1 MSSTIVITLAV
12 IGGMAWL
19 GFMLVAALRRRGRE
33 EVPSNLAPGTTDDEL
48 ETRRLEGAQKTA
60 VILSAFLAVSLPLYF
75 LGEQA
80 RQDSFTGQFHDE
92 SVARGEALVTQ
103 YQCFSACH
111 GPEGV
116 GGAAPYVEK
125 RSGISVLW
133 TAPSLNDVFYRYSED
148 EVTFWV
154 TYGRGNTPMP
164 AWGLAGG
171 GPLNESQ
178 VQDVVNYLKTIQ
190 VSQEES
196 VAKFENQYRA
206 EQAKRLENATQT
218 AEEALVKQ
226 QQVLADIN
234 AAPDKAPIV
243 SDFATRARSLLDNAG
258 QGIDTDGDGLSD
270 TTETGLVDLG
280 NELVD
285 TLRVMDPVTLDPQN
299 PTSVDG
305 VDDLTTATSA
315 LDRLDELVTSG
326 QEPILVTQRDAVAQ
340 ALDQGVVDP
349 VIGLSPAAIDTL
361 STIADQASSLGVAPP
376 RGDLDLSSATTFVQ
390 ALEDA
395 ASAQGASADL
405 QQAASDARA
414 ALDGGQDA
422 DGDGL
427 SADAEKTISDQVQ
440 AAIAATTPSQVTVPN
455 IDPTN
460 PETSGE
466 PDADVASNVVAGYEN
481 LALNLTVTTNNLDKQ
496 VTGAQ
501 KGVDFLQNALDQK
514 RWQIDFQGVADSA
527 FNGDVDKATRAVLL
541 FNSYCARCHTAGF
554 SAGVPYTLEAGSGG
568 FGPALWKG
576 REPIQFGPPAD
587 KPADDLLIQFIT
599 KGSEEQKPYGLNGFG
614 SGRMPA
620 FGEILTESDI
630 ELLAQYLRGGNLDG
644 MGSQ

>member
-1 MSSTIVITLAV
+1 M
-12 IGGMAWL
+12 
-19 GFMLVAALRRRGRE
+19 
-33 EVPSNLAPGTTDDEL
+33 
-48 ETRRLEGAQKTA
+48 
-60 VILSAFLAVSLPLYF
+60 
-75 LGEQA
+75 
-80 RQDSFTGQFHDE
+80 
-92 SVARGEALVTQ
+92 
-103 YQCFSACH
+103 
-111 GPEGV
+111 
-116 GGAAPYVEK
+116 
-125 RSGISVLW
+125 
-133 TAPSLNDVFYRYSED
+133 
-148 EVTFWV
+148 
-154 TYGRGNTPMP
+154 
-164 AWGLAGG
+164 
-171 GPLNESQ
+171 
-178 VQDVVNYLKTIQ
+178 
-190 VSQEES
+190 
-196 VAKFENQYRA
+196 
-206 EQAKRLENATQT
+206 
-218 AEEALVKQ
+218 
-226 QQVLADIN
+226 
-234 AAPDKAPIV
+234 
-243 SDFATRARSLLDNAG
+243 
-258 QGIDTDGDGLSD
+258 
-270 TTETGLVDLG
+270 VDLG
-280 NELVD
+280 NEIVAA
-285 TLRVMDPVTLDPQN
+285 LRVMDPITLDPQN

-315 LDRLDELVTSG
+315 LDRLDELVTTG
-326 QEPILVTQRDAVAQ
+326 QEPILVTERDAVAQ
-340 ALDQGVVDP
+340 ALDLGVVDP
-349 VIGLSPAAIDTL
+349 SVGLSPAAIDTL
-361 STIADQASSLGVAPP
+361 STIADQASSLGATPP
-376 RGDLDLSSATTFVQ
+376 PGDLDLDSATTFVQ

-395 ASAQGASADL
+395 ASADGASADL

-440 AAIAATTPSQVTVPN
+440 AAISATTASQVTVAN
-455 IDPTN
+455 LDPTN

-481 LALNLTVTTNNLDKQ
+481 LALNLTVTASNLEKQ

-541 FNSYCARCHTAGF
+541 FSSYCARCHTAGF
-554 SAGVPYTLEAGSGG
+554 SAGVPYTMEAGSGG

>member
-1 MSSTIVITLAV
+1 
-12 IGGMAWL
+12 MAWL

>member
-644 MGSQ
+644 MG